1 MTVAI
6 RTLWILLEGGGS
18 RSWAGFATD
27 NAVLSTATSTSTNP
41 RSVGTDQAARTLTA
55 LLTEVLTGHD
65 LAKVGGVVAAHGAAS
80 TTSTAARFAAMLRD
94 VLAQIGASELP
105 VWITNDIAPL
115 LLRNQN
121 GPVCAVIAGTGTG
134 FAARHQAR
142 CARASGLDWLLT
154 DEGGGHDLARA
165 GLRAAIRALDH
176 RGSHTTLTAAAATW
190 CQKPAGR
197 PLLDALFDAVYTN
210 EDASKVHI
218 ATFAPHVLA
227 TASQSDPVAVN
238 LVEAAANE
246 LATGALAVCRATG
259 ITVDTPLTLVVSGS
273 LLTRSTTLRPRLI
286 RRLTRHLRL
295 TRVTE
300 HREDDHPAALLALC
314 RTWQSD
320 PNTVAALAEG
330 IPTWPSPSEHPAST
344 NSPGI
349 SR

>member
-1 MTVAI
+1 MTAAT
-6 RTLWILLEGGGS
+6 RPLWILLEGGGS
-18 RSWAGFATD
+18 RSWAGLATN

-55 LLTEVLTGHD
+55 LLTDVLTGHD
-65 LAKVGGVVAAHGAAS
+65 LATVGSVVAAHGAAS
-80 TTSTAARFAAMLRD
+80 TTSSAARFAAMLHD

-105 VWITNDIAPL
+105 VWTTNDIAPL

-134 FAARHQAR
+134 FAARHQGL
-142 CARASGLDWLLT
+142 CARASGLEWLLA

-176 RGSHTTLTAAAATW
+176 RGSRTTLTAAAATW

-210 EDASKVHI
+210 EDAGKVHI

-227 TASQSDPVAVN
+227 TASHGDRVAVD
-238 LVEAAANE
+238 LVEAAADE

-259 ITVDTPLTLVVSGS
+259 ITMDTPLTLVISGS

-295 TRVTE
+295 SGVTE
-300 HREDDHPAALLALC
+300 HREDDHPAGLLALC

-320 PNTVAALAEG
+320 PDTVATLATG
-330 IPTWPSPSEHPAST
+330 IPTWPSPSKLSAPM

-349 SR
+349 PR